1 NHAQRPDVGIVGP
14 RILNPQGTILYSGM
28 VMGMEGLAGRP
39 FINFPAGARGYM
51 QRLQLT
57 QNWSAVSGN
66 CLMIRKEVFDSVGE
80 MEAATFTQGLQDL
93 DLCMRVGREGYLIV
107 GTPDSTL
114 M

>member
-1 NHAQRPDVGIVGP
+1 
-14 RILNPQGTILYSGM
+14 
-28 VMGMEGLAGRP
+28 
-39 FINFPAGARGYM
+39 PAGARGYM

-114 M
+114 VLAEPVTHQRNETSRQALNNEQKSFFQKW